1 MPEDIQEKVRGIIAD
16 KLPEYNL
23 DHGFHWTK

>member
-1 MPEDIQEKVRGIIAD
+1 MPEDIQEKIRGVIAE

-23 DHGFHWTK
+23 DHGFYWTK